1 MAVLGTTF
9 QVIIAVMLVII
20 LFVIGFSVYNL
31 ETMKAIQDASR
42 QKIRTDIFTGVKD
55 LVQNGEELYTT
66 TDDSS
71 ASYKNLNLAVNQL
84 GGAEYSYNFWLY
96 IDGANYGL
104 GPKMADKQPSIQPT
118 DKGLATTD
126 VVLFLRGNKVPYV
139 YKNICGKDKTD
150 ILVKSPLVKLER
162 EGDVLSVEFNTT
174 AAPDVTHESSRNTC
188 NDNSTNWAS
197 MNNYK
202 IAVSGLKEKQ
212 AQALA
217 AKWFMVSII
226 IQDTTPADPLP
237 IRNKTRCAI
246 YINGVL
252 ELERYTEGRLV
263 QNESNDPT
271 VMLQNQGPLYVY
283 PDIKKAD
290 GTALTKRFYND
301 TNKQKGL
308 MLADMSYFNYDLST
322 EEITNLFNA
331 SFKKEMAPKLTQF
344 TASAKDDI
352 FSNISLAPSKK
363 QLKSF

>member
-9 QVIIAVMLVII
+9 QVIIGVMLTII

-42 QKIRTDIFTGVKD
+42 QKIRTDIFSGVKD

-71 ASYKNLNLAVNQL
+71 AAYKNLNLAVNQL

-96 IDGANYGL
+96 IDNNKYGI
-104 GPKMADKQPSIQPT
+104 GQKMPDKQDKIQPT
-118 DKGLATTD
+118 DSGLAASD
-126 VVLFLRGNKVPYV
+126 IVLFLRGNKAPYT

-162 EGDVLSVEFNTT
+162 NANVLSVEFNTT

-188 NDNSTNWAS
+188 GDNSTNWAA

-202 IAVSGLKEKQ
+202 IAVSGLQEKQ
-212 AQALA
+212 ALI
-217 AKWFMVSII
+217 AKWFMVSVI

-237 IRNKTRCAI
+237 VRNKTRCAI

-263 QNESNDPT
+263 GAESNDAT
-271 VMLQNQGPLYVY
+271 VMLQNQGPLYIY
-283 PDIKKAD
+283 PKIKNAA
-290 GTALTKRFYND
+290 GAEMTKSIDND
-301 TNKQKGL
+301 TNKHKGL
-308 MLADMSYFNYDLST
+308 MLADMSYFNYAIST

-331 SFKKEMAPKLTQF
+331 GFKKEMAPKLTQF
-344 TASAKDDI
+344 TASAKDDV
-352 FSNISLAPSKK
+352 FSSISLAPSKK

>member
-66 TDDSS
+66 TDDTSG
-71 ASYKNLNLAVNQL
+71 SYKNLNLAVNQL
-84 GGAEYSYNFWLY
+84 GGAEYSYNFWMY
-96 IDGANYGL
+96 VDHSTYGIGAVM
-104 GPKMADKQPSIQPT
+104 PDKGSAVQPT
-118 DKGLATTD
+118 DSGLAASD
-126 VVLFLRGNKVPYV
+126 IVLFLRGNKAPYV

-162 EGDVLSVEFNTT
+162 NGNVLSVEFNTT

-188 NDNSTNWAS
+188 TDNSTNWMS
-197 MNNYK
+197 MNNHK
-202 IAVSGLKEKQ
+202 IAVSGLRDKDNLKS
-212 AQALA
+212 
-217 AKWFMVSII
+217 KWFMVSLIL
-226 IQDTTPADPLP
+226 QDTSPSDPLP

-263 QNESNDPT
+263 GTESNDAT
-271 VMLQNQGPLYVY
+271 VLLQNKGPLYVY
-283 PDIKKAD
+283 PEIKKAD
-290 GTALTKRFYND
+290 GTVLTTRF
-301 TNKQKGL
+301 TNQTPKDKSL
-308 MLADMSYFNYDLST
+308 MLADLLYFNYALST
-322 EEITNLFNA
+322 EEITNLFNGG
-331 SFKKEMAPKLTQF
+331 FKKEMAPKMTNL
-344 TASAKDDI
+344 TASDKKDI
-352 FSNISLAPSKK
+352 FSDVSLSTSKK
-363 QLKSF
+363 QLTSF

>member
-1 MAVLGTTF
+1 MTALGTTF
-9 QVIIAVMLVII
+9 QVVIAVMLVII

-66 TDDSS
+66 TDDTSG
-71 ASYKNLNLAVNQL
+71 SYKNLNLAVNQL

-96 IDGANYGL
+96 IDRAKYEIATAM
-104 GPKMADKQPSIQPT
+104 PDKQSTVQPT
-118 DKGLATTD
+118 DKGLAESD
-126 VVLFLRGNKVPYV
+126 IVLFMRGNKKPYT

-162 EGDVLSVEFNTT
+162 NGDVLSVEFNTT

-188 NDNSTNWAS
+188 GDNSTNWAS

-202 IAVSGLKEKQ
+202 IAVSGLRGKDN
-212 AQALA
+212 LS
-217 AKWFMVSII
+217 AKWFMVSLI

-252 ELERYTEGRLV
+252 ELERFTDGRLV
-263 QNESNDPT
+263 TGENSNPT
-271 VMLQNQGPLYVY
+271 VLLQNQGPLYVY
-283 PDIKKAD
+283 PEIKNAA
-290 GTALTKRFYND
+290 GTALTKYTYNSSA
-301 TNKQKGL
+301 NEKGL
-308 MLADMSYFNYDLST
+308 MLADMSYFNYALST
-322 EEITNLFNA
+322 EEITNLFKA

-344 TASAKDDI
+344 TASATNDV
-352 FSNISLAPSKK
+352 FSNVSLAPTKK